1 MYALQRDCGV
11 VRALQDE
18 DASRGGNAQTPRRL
32 HQRAIVLF
40 QRALVQRVRI
50 ASPHPTLPLHGAQN
64 MCLCCLELGLP
75 ETLPGSGLAKRKVPL
90 IAVTKGARKDFMENS
105 AHAKPAPRALSE
117 FRGSTIAALV
127 VLAIGVV
134 LFSIP
139 TLVFV
144 IQEYWSRED
153 GAHGPIVLFTGI
165 WLIWRQWGD
174 AIPYRATPQGPLVWL
189 ALCAMVVLQVMARIT
204 QIVELEGFFMY
215 GGLLAVLYAFVGG
228 AVLRR
233 LWFPLVYI
241 AFIFPPPETLVATVT
256 VPMKMWLSVAAIRF
270 LDIFGYPIGGEGVRI
285 YIGQYE
291 LLVAAA
297 CAGINS
303 IISLSAISLFYIYV
317 RHQAEWRYAAL
328 LVLFIVP
335 IALLANF
342 VRVLI
347 LILLTYYAGE
357 AAAQGFLHNFAGIV
371 MFAVALASV
380 FALDSVLKPLWNRI
394 VPSSEGGQVSA

>member
-1 MYALQRDCGV
+1 
-11 VRALQDE
+11 
-18 DASRGGNAQTPRRL
+18 
-32 HQRAIVLF
+32 
-40 QRALVQRVRI
+40 
-50 ASPHPTLPLHGAQN
+50 
-64 MCLCCLELGLP
+64 
-75 ETLPGSGLAKRKVPL
+75 
-90 IAVTKGARKDFMENS
+90 MENPADAKLA
-105 AHAKPAPRALSE
+105 AHALSE
-117 FRGSTIAALV
+117 FRSSTIAAFLL
-127 VLAIGVV
+127 LAAGIA
-134 LFSIP
+134 LFAIP
-139 TLVFV
+139 TIIFV
-144 IQEYWSRED
+144 VQEYWSRED
-153 GAHGPIVLFTGI
+153 GAHGPIVLFTGM

-174 AIPYRATPQGPLVWL
+174 AIPARRIPDWQRVWVGLV
-189 ALCAMVVLQVMARIT
+189 ALIGLQVIARIT
-204 QIVELEGFFMY
+204 QIVELEGFLMY
-215 GGLLAVLYAFVGG
+215 GVLLVVLYAFVGG
-228 AVLRR
+228 EVLRK
-233 LWFPLVYI
+233 LWFPLVYL
-241 AFIFPPPETLVATVT
+241 AFIFPPPETLVAAVT

-270 LDIFGYPIGGEGVRI
+270 LDLFGYPIGGEGVRI

-317 RHQAEWRYAAL
+317 RHQAEWQYAAL

-357 AAAQGFLHNFAGIV
+357 AAAQGFMHNFAGIV

-394 VPSSEGGQVSA
+394 VGSGEKGPASV